1 MSRGVV
7 NRNTL
12 RVLISVASWRRPTN
26 TAFLPTLQ
34 SWRTTSEGE
43 GGGLLSPVVPPD
55 AEVLGREEA
64 RVECDLVRVRVRVR
78 VRG

>member
-1 MSRGVV
+1 M
-7 NRNTL
+7 
-12 RVLISVASWRRPTN
+12 
-26 TAFLPTLQ
+26 AFLPTLQ

-64 RVECDLVRVRVRVR
+64 RVECDLVRVRVR
-78 VRG
+78 G